1 MEKSKKPVKVVFDT
15 SAYVAALLSKTGG
28 AAAIFE
34 QIIEQRF
41 FNFYTDEI
49 LAEVKSVLARPKF
62 CLEKEK
68 QDHFLHLIQE
78 SSFEVQ
84 QLKDFLVKQCRDPN
98 DDKFLSLAKQIDADY
113 IISLDDDLLSIKRLG
128 ITRIVTPG
136 DFLALFKRSK

>member
-1 MEKSKKPVKVVFDT
+1 VVFDT

-34 QIIEQRF
+34 LVIEQHF

-49 LAEVKSVLARPKF
+49 LVEVESVLARPKF

-68 QDHFLHLIQE
+68 RDHFLHLIQE

-98 DDKFLSLAKQIDADY
+98 DDKFLSLAKQIDAEY
-113 IISLDDDLLSIKRLG
+113 IISLDEDLLSIKRLG